1 MPDGGDFRSPFLKET
16 IWAALRHAWRVYQV
30 PETQNLPDWADKY
43 RILSKKNSANPGQW
57 QTSRVEVARGPMMA
71 TDEPGV
77 EMISIMSCTQLMKTA
92 FMENVIGRI
101 IHADPGPTLVIYPNE
116 DAAEGFSKERLT
128 PMIQETP
135 VLRNLVGNPR
145 SRKSEN
151 TIDVKHFP
159 GGFVAMV
166 SAGSPMNLAARP
178 VRYVLSDEIDK
189 YAPTKEGDPILLGE
203 ERTATYDEK
212 GMSLKIRACS
222 PTIEETSRIYA
233 SYLSSDQRRPYL
245 ECPHCSHWQT
255 LDFFRHVHWPKNGRN
270 HETGEAKIFCEKCN
284 KPWTEGQRRIAL
296 KTVRWLQ
303 TRSFICCGKGQDPR
317 INRLWDY
324 DDEYK
329 IGYAKCAQCG
339 KRPVSNHHAGFTASK
354 LYSPS
359 TTVVKLAE
367 KWIEAEKDAESKQ
380 TFYNTQLALPYKIDA
395 TKEVRSSDVAKRQEE
410 WGTLIP
416 NGVCVITGGI
426 DVQPSSDDR
435 VGRLECEI
443 VGWNENEESWSIG
456 YQVFTGDPAQLDV
469 WNDLDQFLLK
479 VWQREDGQKIRLMA
493 ACVDSGGHNTEEV
506 YKFCQARTGRNIW
519 AIKGASDRMGQWSP
533 VWPAREYRKTKVR
546 NRNPRRPVKIIGVNA
561 AKEAIRQRLLITEP
575 GPGYCHFPGGR
586 PEGYYDQLTAERLVI
601 ERKGGH
607 MIRRWSLQ
615 SHLSNEA
622 LDTRVY
628 AYAALQGL
636 INERG
641 FKVARIAAM
650 LASVSRA
657 ADEEAEGDPLPS
669 LPEPANVPPPPVK
682 VSQVAI
688 KQRSVVRS
696 NFMQRRRW

>member
-1 MPDGGDFRSPFLKET
+1 MPDGGFYSPILKLT
-16 IWAALRHAWRVYQV
+16 GWDVLRHAYRVYKV
-30 PETQNLPDWADKY
+30 PEVSTLPDWADKY

-57 QTSRVEVARGPMMA
+57 RTSRVEVARGPMLSV
-71 TDEPGV
+71 DEPGV
-77 EMISIMSCTQLMKTA
+77 EMISLMVCTQLMKTA
-92 FMENVIGRI
+92 FLENVIGRI

-135 VLRNLVGNPR
+135 VLRDLVGNPR

-203 ERTATYDEK
+203 ERAATYDEK
-212 GMSLKIRACS
+212 GISLKIRCCS

-233 SYLSSDQRRPYL
+233 SYMQSDQRRPYL
-245 ECPHCSHWQT
+245 QCHSCNHWQY
-255 LDFFRHVHWPKNGRN
+255 LEFFRHVHWPKNGAH
-270 HETGEAKIFCEKCN
+270 HETSEAKIFCDKCN
-284 KPWTEGQRRIAL
+284 KPWTERQRREAL

-303 TRSFICCGKGQDPR
+303 TRPFVCCGKGQDPR
-317 INRLWDY
+317 INLNWDY
-324 DDEYK
+324 NDEFK
-329 IGYAKCAQCG
+329 IGYALCAHCG
-339 KRPVSNHHAGFTASK
+339 KRAVSNHHAGFTASK

-359 TTVVKLAE
+359 ITVVKLAE
-367 KWIEAEKDAESKQ
+367 KWIDAEKDAESKQ
-380 TFYNTQLALPYKIDA
+380 TFYNTQLALPFKTDA
-395 TKEVRSSDVAKRQEE
+395 TKEVKSSDIAKRQEE
-410 WGTLIP
+410 WGMLIP
-416 NGVCVITGGI
+416 NGVCVITAGV

-435 VGRLECEI
+435 IGRLECEV
-443 VGWNENEESWSIG
+443 VGWNENEESWSLA
-456 YQVFTGDPAQLDV
+456 YQVFTGDPAQLEV
-469 WNDLDQFLLK
+469 WDALDQFLLK
-479 VWQREDGQKIRLMA
+479 TWQREDGQRLRLMS

-506 YKFCQARTGRNIW
+506 YKFCMAHAVRNIW

-533 VWPAREYRKTKVR
+533 VWPAPQFRRTR
-546 NRNPRRPVKIIGVNA
+546 NRQRKPRRPVKIIGVNA

-575 GPGYCHFPGGR
+575 GPGYCHFPSGR
-586 PEGYYDQLTAERLVI
+586 PPGYFDQLTSERLVI
-601 ERKGGH
+601 ERKGGY
-607 MIRRWSLQ
+607 MVRRWDLQ
-615 SHLSNEA
+615 SHRSNEA

-641 FKVARIAAM
+641 FKPARIAAM
-650 LASVSRA
+650 LSRNA
-657 ADEEAEGDPLPS
+657 NEAEDEDEALTIPS
-669 LPEPANVPPPPVK
+669 EPANVPPPPVN
-682 VSQVAI
+682 VSQAAI
-688 KQRSVVRS
+688 AQTQRRVVRS
-696 NFMQRRRW
+696 SFMQRRRY